1 MRRLGEPVQALTTS
15 RAFASCSVMPLVEA
29 LPGRSRPSRI
39 GANYARTALL
49 LGLLTAL
56 VVALAGALGGQVWAV
71 GALVFMAGTNLAS
84 WYFSDRIVLA
94 MHRAAP
100 LGPDQAPEIHMAIA
114 SLARRAGI
122 PEPRVYYVP
131 DPAPNAFATG
141 RNPEHAAV
149 AVTDGLLRILDDRE
163 VTAVLGHELSHVLNR
178 DILIASVAATMA
190 GVISLLARLAGWT
203 LMLGRGGGS
212 DRRNPL
218 SALFMII
225 VAPLIALLLQLA
237 ISRSREYG
245 ADATGARLSSDP
257 EALASALAKLDAV
270 AREVPMR
277 TADPATAHMYIVAP
291 RQGMAGRI
299 VELFSTHPPLEERI
313 RRLRA
318 MRISL

>member
-1 MRRLGEPVQALTTS
+1 
-15 RAFASCSVMPLVEA
+15 MPLVET
-29 LPGRSRPSRI
+29 LPGSPPRARL
-39 GANYARTALL
+39 GGNYVRTALL
-49 LGLLTAL
+49 LAVLTTL
-56 VVALAGALGGQVWAV
+56 VVVLADALGGPSWAAGAL
-71 GALVFMAGTNLAS
+71 LFMAVTNLAS

-94 MHRAAP
+94 MHRAVP
-100 LGPDQAPEIHMAIA
+100 LGPAEAPEVHAA
-114 SLARRAGI
+114 VAQLARRAGI
-122 PEPRVYYVP
+122 PAPRVYYVP

-149 AVTDGLLRILDDRE
+149 AVTDGLLRILDGRE
-163 VTAVLGHELSHVLNR
+163 IAAVLGHELSHVRNR

-190 GVISLLARLAGWT
+190 GAISLLARFAGWT

-218 SALFMII
+218 GALFVII

-237 ISRSREYG
+237 VSRSREYG
-245 ADATGARLSSDP
+245 ADATGARLSGDP

-277 TADPATAHMYIVAP
+277 TADPATAHMYIVSP
-291 RQGMAGRI
+291 RAGMAEAI
-299 VELFSTHPPLEERI
+299 VGLFSTHPRVEERI

-318 MRISL
+318 MR